1 MNIFDH
7 ASGAIQGPRRRKE
20 QPLDRAI
27 AVLTA
32 LATVARPASVTE
44 LATACALPVP
54 TVHRLAAQLEQ
65 RGLVKRAL
73 GSRKL
78 IVGAGLVRLGVA
90 ATEAAMRSDRTHQI
104 LVALTHSLGEP
115 CQIGVRVENE
125 VVYIDSART
134 TRSAGLHFE
143 QGKHAPLQC
152 TSIGKL
158 YLAEMADVEFESWLA
173 HANLPKLAPRT
184 IVSKQRLRS
193 VVRGIRRDGWAAS
206 DEEFVPGVV
215 GCAVPIRLQGGG
227 LLAGL
232 GVSVPSARTSFA
244 KVKAFLPSLT
254 AAAREIAAASDA

>member
-1 MNIFDH
+1 MNILRTVRKGH
-7 ASGAIQGPRRRKE
+7 EGSPRRKD

-32 LATVARPASVTE
+32 LITAARPASVTE
-44 LATACALPVP
+44 LAAACDLPVP
-54 TVHRLAAQLEQ
+54 TVHRLAAQLEA
-65 RGLVKRAL
+65 RGLVKRSL

-78 IVGAGLVRLGVA
+78 LIGASLVRLGVA
-90 ATEAAMRSDRTHQI
+90 AAQAAMRSDRAHQI
-104 LVALTHSLGEP
+104 LVALTNGLGEP

-143 QGKHAPLQC
+143 QGRHAPLQC

-158 YLAEMADVEFESWLA
+158 FLAEMTDEEFASWLA
-173 HANLPKLAPRT
+173 HATLSKLAPRT
-184 IVSKQRLRS
+184 IVSKRRLKS
-193 VVRGIRRDGWAAS
+193 VVSGIRRDGWAAS

-215 GCAVPIRLQGGG
+215 GCAVPIRLTDGS

-232 GVSVPSARTSFA
+232 GVSVPSARTSFEA
-244 KVKAFLPSLT
+244 VKAFLPSLT
-254 AAAREIAAASDA
+254 AAAREIAAAAEA

>member
-1 MNIFDH
+1 MP
-7 ASGAIQGPRRRKE
+7 PRGKD

-27 AVLTA
+27 AVITA
-32 LATVARPASVTE
+32 LVRLARPASVTE
-44 LATACALPVP
+44 LAAACALPVP
-54 TVHRLAAQLEQ
+54 SVHRLAAQLEA

-78 IVGAGLVRLGVA
+78 VIGASLVRLSVA
-90 ATEAAMRSDRTHQI
+90 AAQAAMRSDRAHQI
-104 LVALTHSLGEP
+104 LVALTNGLGEP

-134 TRSAGLHFE
+134 TRPDGLHFE
-143 QGKHAPLQC
+143 QGRHAPLQC

-158 YLAEMADVEFESWLA
+158 YLAEMADEEFGSWLA
-173 HANLPKLAPRT
+173 HATLPKLTPRT
-184 IVSKQRLRS
+184 IVSKRRLKS
-193 VVRGIRRDGWAAS
+193 VVSAIRRDGWAAS

-215 GCAVPIRLQGGG
+215 GCAVPIRLADGS

-232 GVSVPSARTSFA
+232 GVSVPSARTSFE

-254 AAAREIAAASDA
+254 AAAREIAAAADA